1 MKSYLISVG
10 ITAVIIALS
19 ELIIPQGKL
28 KTVVTTVLSIVLLI
42 AMINPFA
49 EIDFDQSQSVFNPT
63 EQESSLNNGD
73 GEYFDR
79 RLTEYYQKIFKEKL
93 KSNDLICEKV
103 IVEISQSS
111 IKKIQIFLSNLV
123 IPENNEHINNNVI
136 ANYVAEIL
144 GIDASK
150 VEIYA

>member
-1 MKSYLISVG
+1 MKTYLISIV
-10 ITAVIIALS
+10 ITSVIIALS

-28 KTVVTTVLSIVLLI
+28 KTVVTTVLSVVLLI

-49 EIDFDQSQSVFNPT
+49 EIDLDGSQSVFNPD
-63 EQESSLNNGD
+63 ESQNSSQTTSSD
-73 GEYFDR
+73 YYDE
-79 RLTEYYQKIFKEKL
+79 RLKDYYQKIFIEKL

-103 IVEISQSS
+103 IVEISQTS

-144 GIDASK
+144 GVNAQK